1 MHSSDQVSLRNFL
14 MNYIASDDTRPS
26 NPNENRQM
34 NKAGDSSG
42 EISLSI
48 KGMTCAGC
56 SSRLE
61 TALSQFKGVER
72 ASVNLPLERADIKYD
87 INKTNVKELTKLV
100 HDTGYSVASEAI
112 DLDITGMTCANCAA
126 QIEKALKQAPGVL
139 DANVNAVTERARVDW
154 LGGNASALIDAVKS
168 AGYSAKPHLSS
179 AARHKQQRQRNE
191 AETTASNRRELLLLA
206 ISIALTLPM
215 VMQMILGMIGFSEKM
230 PGWMELVLATPVQ
243 FWIGAR
249 FYRGA
254 WNALKAHTGNMDTL
268 VVMGTSAAY
277 FYSLAMLFNLTEN
290 AHGHLYFEASA
301 VIITLIL
308 FGKILES
315 RAKRGTTAA
324 IFELMVLRP
333 QTAKVIRGDQE
344 VELAVEDVQVDDI
357 VVVRPGEK
365 IPVDG
370 VIVEGKSQAD
380 ESLIT
385 GESLP
390 VDKNTGDNVTGA
402 SLNGTGL
409 LHIKATKVGEDATLS
424 KIIRLVENAQS
435 GKAPVQRLV
444 DRVSAV
450 FVPAIILIAFATFL
464 GWLLTGGG
472 FENALIAAVSVLVIA
487 CPCALGLATPTA
499 IVAGTGAAAKAGILF
514 RDVEA
519 LERAHRVDTV
529 IFDKTGTLTLG
540 HPEVT
545 DIYSI
550 AGDDEKLVRLTA
562 SLQSASEH
570 PLAMAVLNHAEKQ
583 QQKLSKVTDFAGHTG
598 LGVSGMVEDHRI
610 IIGNVAMMA
619 SNGIK
624 TTRPLLDKKANW
636 EDQGKTAVIVAID
649 GEIAGLIG
657 ISDPIREDTA
667 PAISA
672 LKEQGIAAI
681 MLTGDAERTAKSIA
695 LSAGIEHYVAQT
707 LPQDKAAYIEKLH
720 SQGKVVAMV
729 GDGINDAPALAL
741 ADIGI
746 AMGSG
751 SDVAMETAG
760 ITLMRS
766 NPAMVVEAF
775 RVSRATWRKLWQN
788 LFWAFIY
795 NIIGIPLAILGL
807 LNPAIAGAAMA
818 MSSVSVVTSS
828 LMLRFWKPKTL

>member
-1 MHSSDQVSLRNFL
+1 MNHISSG
-14 MNYIASDDTRPS
+14 DTMPL
-26 NPNENRQM
+26 NNNENGQL
-34 NKAGDSSG
+34 NKIADSF
-42 EISLSI
+42 ENISLSI
-48 KGMTCAGC
+48 EGMTCAGC

-61 TALSQFKGVER
+61 AALNGFQGVEL
-72 ASVNLPLERADIKYD
+72 ASVNFPLERADINFD
-87 INKTNVKELTKLV
+87 TTKTSTSELTNLV
-100 HDTGYSVASEAI
+100 RATGYSVASESI
-112 DLDITGMTCANCAA
+112 DFDITGMTCANCAA
-126 QIEKALKQAPGVL
+126 RVENALKQVSGVL
-139 DANVNAVTERARVDW
+139 DARVNAVTDHAQVDW
-154 LGGNASALIDAVKS
+154 FGGNSSILIDAIEA
-168 AGYSAKPHLSS
+168 AGYTAKPHLSTS
-179 AARHKQQRQRNE
+179 AQHKQQREIKQ
-191 AETTASNRRELLLLA
+191 AQTAAANRRELVLLA
-206 ISIALTLPM
+206 ISLALTLPM
-215 VMQMILGMIGFSEKM
+215 IIQMVAGMTGIQAKM
-230 PGWMELVLATPVQ
+230 PGWMELALATPVQ

-254 WNALKAHTGNMDTL
+254 WSALKAYTGNMDTL

-277 FYSLAMLFNLTEN
+277 FYSLAMLFVLGEN
-290 AHGHLYFEASA
+290 AHGHLYFEAAA

-333 QTAKVIRGDQE
+333 QTANVIRQDQE
-344 VELAVEDVQVDDI
+344 IEIAVEEVQVGDI
-357 VVVRPGEK
+357 VLVRPGEK

-370 VIVEGKSQAD
+370 SVIEGRSQAD
-380 ESLIT
+380 ESLIS

-390 VDKNTGDNVTGA
+390 VDKNTGDQVTGA

-424 KIIRLVENAQS
+424 KIIRLIENAQS

-444 DRVSAV
+444 DKVSAI
-450 FVPAIILIAFATFL
+450 FVPTIILIALATFL
-464 GWLLTGGG
+464 SWLLIGGE
-472 FENALIAAVSVLVIA
+472 FESALVAAVSVLVIA

-519 LERAHRVDTV
+519 LESAHRVDTV

-540 HPEVT
+540 RPAVT
-545 DIYSI
+545 DIYSVE
-550 AGDDEKLVRLTA
+550 GDEEKLIRLTA

-570 PLAMAVLNHAEKQ
+570 PLATAVVNHAKHQE
-583 QQKLSKVTDFAGHTG
+583 QKLSKVTDFKSHTG
-598 LGVSGMVEDHRI
+598 LGVSGSVDGDHI
-610 IIGNVAMMA
+610 TIGNLAMMD
-619 SNGIK
+619 SNNIK
-624 TTRPLLDKKANW
+624 SSLQLLETKAEW
-636 EDQGKTAVIVAID
+636 EDEGKTAVIVAIN
-649 GEIAGLIG
+649 GSIAGLIG
-657 ISDPIREDTA
+657 ISDPIRPETA
-667 PAISA
+667 PAIRA
-672 LKEQGIAAI
+672 LKNEGIAAI
-681 MLTGDAERTAKSIA
+681 MLTGDAQRTAKSIA
-695 LSAGIEHYVAQT
+695 QSAGIEQFVAQT
-707 LPQDKAAYIEKLH
+707 LPQDKARYIDKLH
-720 SQGKVVAMV
+720 AEGKVVAMV

-828 LMLRFWKPKTL
+828 LMLRLWKPKVL

>member
-1 MHSSDQVSLRNFL
+1 MPLSNNQ
-14 MNYIASDDTRPS
+14 TR
-26 NPNENRQM
+26 QL
-34 NKAGDSSG
+34 NKITDSF
-42 EISLSI
+42 EKISLSI
-48 KGMTCAGC
+48 EGMTCAGC

-61 TALSQFKGVER
+61 TALNGIQGVEF
-72 ASVNLPLERADIKYD
+72 ASVNLPLELADIKFD
-87 INKTNVKELTKLV
+87 TTKTNANTVAKV
-100 HDTGYSVASEAI
+100 VSDTGYSVASETI
-112 DLDITGMTCANCAA
+112 DFDIAGMTCANCAA
-126 QIEKALKQAPGVL
+126 RVENSLKQVPGVL
-139 DANVNAVTERARVDW
+139 DARVNAVTDHAQVDW
-154 LGGNASALIDAVKS
+154 LGGNSSILIDTVETS
-168 AGYSAKPHLSS
+168 GYSAKLHLSTS
-179 AARHKQQRQRNE
+179 AQHKSQQELRKAR
-191 AETTASNRRELLLLA
+191 TAAANRRELILLA
-206 ISIALTLPM
+206 AALALTLPM
-215 VMQMILGMIGFSEKM
+215 IIQMIIGMMGFQAKM
-230 PGWMELVLATPVQ
+230 PGWMELALATPVQ

-254 WNALKAHTGNMDTL
+254 WSALKAFTGNMDTL

-277 FYSLAMLFNLTEN
+277 FYSLAMLFVLGEN
-290 AHGHLYFEASA
+290 ARGHLYFEAAA

-333 QTAKVIRGDQE
+333 QTANVIRQE
-344 VELAVEDVQVDDI
+344 QEIELAIEEVQVGDI
-357 VVVRPGEK
+357 VLVRPGEK

-370 VIVEGKSQAD
+370 RIIEGKSQAD

-390 VDKNTGDNVTGA
+390 VDKDTGDTVTGA

-409 LHIKATKVGEDATLS
+409 LHIKATKIGEDATLS

-444 DRVSAV
+444 DRVSAI
-450 FVPAIILIAFATFL
+450 FVPAIILIALVTFF
-464 GWLLTGGG
+464 GWILIGSE
-472 FENALIAAVSVLVIA
+472 FESALVAAVSVLVIA

-519 LERAHRVDTV
+519 LESAHRVDTV
-529 IFDKTGTLTLG
+529 IYDKTGTLTLG
-540 HPEVT
+540 RPAVT
-545 DIYSI
+545 DLHSV
-550 AGDDEKLVRLTA
+550 GEDEEKLIRLAA

-570 PLAMAVLNHAEKQ
+570 PLATAVVNHAN
-583 QQKLSKVTDFAGHTG
+583 QQKLILRKVTDFESHTG
-598 LGVSGMVEDHRI
+598 LGVSGLVEGEHI
-610 IIGNVAMMA
+610 IIGNLAMMA
-619 SNGIK
+619 SKNVTIASQLLETK
-624 TTRPLLDKKANW
+624 TEW
-636 EDQGKTAVIVAID
+636 EDEGKTAVIIAINNK
-649 GEIAGLIG
+649 IAGLIG
-657 ISDPIREDTA
+657 ISDPIRKETA
-667 PAISA
+667 PAIRA
-672 LKEQGIAAI
+672 LKNEGINAI

-695 LSAGIEHYVAQT
+695 HSAGIEQFVAQT
-707 LPQDKAAYIEKLH
+707 LPEDKAKFIEKLH
-720 SQGKVVAMV
+720 AKGKVVAMV

-766 NPAMVVEAF
+766 NPAMVVEAI
-775 RVSRATWRKLWQN
+775 RVSRATWGKLWQN

-795 NIIGIPLAILGL
+795 NIIGIPLAMLGL

-828 LMLRFWKPKTL
+828 LMLRLWKPNLPKI